1 MAFPPVDPELGA
13 RALDVV
19 GAIADARGVTFAQVS
34 IAWLLAQPV
43 TIVAAAGLIILG
55 TVLSQNARV
64 TSLNHSIAEI
74 DAQSRALAPQIE
86 KVKRLAQERAE
97 LDLRLGIISKLEKGR
112 TQSVR
117 LMDELARCVPDHL
130 WMTQAQQ
137 DASGQLSL
145 EGVTYSNL
153 VVSDFMSRLERSPLF
168 ADVELRVAERSLVS
182 QKDVVKFQIS
192 CQVTP
197 DERAN

>member
-1 MAFPPVDPELGA
+1 MIRINLLPKEEKTQRRVAVNFQAGDLVLPVA
-13 RALDVV
+13 
-19 GAIADARGVTFAQVS
+19 
-34 IAWLLAQPV
+34 
-43 TIVAAAGLIILG
+43 IVAAAGLIILG
-55 TVLSQNARV
+55 TVLSQNARIA
-64 TSLNHSIAEI
+64 SLNGSIADI

-168 ADVELRVAERSLVS
+168 ADVELGVAEKS
-182 QKDVVKFQIS
+182 QVASKSVVKFKIT
-192 CQVTP
+192 CRVTP

>member
-1 MAFPPVDPELGA
+1 MIRINLLPREEKAQ
-13 RALDVV
+13 R
-19 GAIADARGVTFAQVS
+19 RTQVTFQAGDLV
-34 IAWLLAQPV
+34 LPV
-43 TIVAAAGLIILG
+43 AIVAAAGLVILG
-55 TVLSQNARV
+55 TSLSQGARIASF
-64 TSLNHSIAEI
+64 TRSISEI

-130 WMTQAQQ
+130 WLTLAQQ
-137 DASGQLSL
+137 DAGDKLSL

-153 VVSDFMSRLERSPLF
+153 VVSDFMSRLERSSLF
-168 ADVELRVAERSLVS
+168 STVELGVAERGQVAAKS
-182 QKDVVKFQIS
+182 VVKFRIS

-197 DERAN
+197 EERAN

>member
-1 MAFPPVDPELGA
+1 MIRINLLPKEEKAQRRAAVKLQPGDLVVPVA
-13 RALDVV
+13 
-19 GAIADARGVTFAQVS
+19 
-34 IAWLLAQPV
+34 
-43 TIVAAAGLIILG
+43 IVAAAALIILG
-55 TVLSQNARV
+55 TTLSQGARIG
-64 TSLNHSIAEI
+64 SLRHSIAEI
-74 DAQSRALAPQIE
+74 DSQSRALAPQIE
-86 KVKRLAQERAE
+86 KVNRLAQERAE

-130 WMTQAQQ
+130 WLSLAQQ
-137 DASGQLSL
+137 DAGTQLQL

-168 ADVELRVAERSLVS
+168 ANVELGVAERGQVS
-182 QKDVVKFQIS
+182 SKDVVKFRLT